1 MGKSYGRANVIAQ
14 GTQSDVGTTELDLV
28 VVTDALNLTNAS
40 INIYYDISRGS
51 HTSLEFRYY
60 VRFAVD
66 GDWYELPYRNDGTGE
81 ITSAPTQATSN
92 TPTKFVDSLP
102 LPACYAFKITV
113 DGTGGAN
120 GSATATVLGRD
131 D

>member
-1 MGKSYGRANVIAQ
+1 MTSYGRANVIAQ
-14 GTQSDVGTTELDLV
+14 GTQADVDTTELDLV
-28 VVTDALNLTNAS
+28 VVTDALNLTNS
-40 INIYYDISRGS
+40 QINVYYSFALGT

-60 VRFAVD
+60 VRFAVG
-66 GDWYELPYRNDGTGE
+66 GDWYELPYRNDGTGA
-81 ITSAPTQATSN
+81 ITSVPTQATGS